1 MEENSTLIEE
11 IPHLI
16 RLGFDRR
23 ICAFIEI
30 ARHPE
35 GLTINEL
42 IPKLQCGKMS
52 VWFHIKPLIENN
64 LIAGR
69 KMSRNGRKMK
79 VFKATPYGINSIRN
93 EMKPLCELFGAI
105 EREMV
110 TNDSK

>member
-1 MEENSTLIEE
+1 MEEITKE

-16 RLGFDRR
+16 KLGFDRR

-52 VWFHIKPLIENN
+52 VWFHIKPLLENN
-64 LIAGR
+64 LIIGR
-69 KMSRNGRKMK
+69 RMVRNGRKSK
-79 VFKATPYGINSIRN
+79 VFKATPYGINSVKN

-105 EREMV
+105 EKEMV
-110 TNDSK
+110 KNENGDE